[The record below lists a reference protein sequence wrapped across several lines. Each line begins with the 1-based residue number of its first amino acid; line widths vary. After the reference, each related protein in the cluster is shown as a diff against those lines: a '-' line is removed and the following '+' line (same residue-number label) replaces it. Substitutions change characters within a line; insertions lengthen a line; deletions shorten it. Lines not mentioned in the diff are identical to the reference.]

1 MINPP
6 KRTRN
11 NLRGRWIRM
20 SMQHTHVNA
29 PALKKRGLISALT
42 LKQVKANWL
51 LYLFLLPALVYILVF
66 HYAPIYGIQIAFKDF
81 DPVLGIT
88 GSPWVGMKYF
98 TRFFASP
105 RFSTILTNTITLSV
119 YGLVAGFPA
128 PIILALML
136 NYTPNV
142 RLRRFAQTVTYAPHF
157 ISTVVVVGM
166 LSAFMSPTSGFIN
179 TLIKMMGGEPV
190 YFFGKAE
197 YFQHIYVWSDIWQSC
212 GWGSIIYLAALTSVS
227 PELHESAIIDGA
239 NKLQRILHI
248 DLPTILPTTVIML
261 ILSAGNIM
269 NVGFEKTY
277 LLQNSL
283 NLTTSEVIST
293 YTYKVGLL
301 QAQYEYSTAIG
312 LFNNVVNFAMVLLM
326 NKVSKLVSGNS
337 LW

>member
-1 MINPP
+1 MSMHQHTTALPAGRR
-6 KRTRN
+6 KRTF
-11 NLRGRWIRM
+11 L
-20 SMQHTHVNA
+20 S
-29 PALKKRGLISALT
+29 PLT
-42 LKQVKANWL
+42 RKQIKANWL
-51 LYLFLLPALVYILVF
+51 LYLFLLPAVAYIVVF
-66 HYAPIYGIQIAFKDF
+66 HYAPLYGIQIAFKEF

-98 TRFFASP
+98 SRFFSSP
-105 RFSTILTNTITLSV
+105 RFSQILTNTVSLSV

-128 PIILALML
+128 PIILALLL

-179 TLIKMMGGEPV
+179 TLLEMLGGQRI
-190 YFFGKAE
+190 YFFGKAQ
-197 YFQHIYVWSDIWQSC
+197 YFRHIYVWSDVWQSC
-212 GWGSIIYLAALTSVS
+212 GWGSVIYLAALTSVS

-261 ILSAGNIM
+261 ILSVGNIM

-312 LFNNVVNFAMVLLM
+312 LFNNVVNFAMVLLV
-326 NKVSKLVSGNS
+326 NKISGIVSGNS